1 MAEIIEQEEGLNSA
15 DGEVMEKD
23 EVVEVEQDEQD
34 VVDDRLNLDWG
45 VLYTFSMYK

>member
-1 MAEIIEQEEGLNSA
+1 MAEIIEQEEELNSA

-23 EVVEVEQDEQD
+23 EVVEVEQTPEAQE

-45 VLYTFSMYK
+45 YCNPFNL